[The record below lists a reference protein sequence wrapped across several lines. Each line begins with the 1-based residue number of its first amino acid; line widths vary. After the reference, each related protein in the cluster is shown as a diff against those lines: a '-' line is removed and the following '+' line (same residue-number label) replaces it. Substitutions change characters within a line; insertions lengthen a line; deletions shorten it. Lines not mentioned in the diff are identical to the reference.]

1 LVTVSDEEDG
11 WRDPE
16 RADDSVVPSNVR
28 RVARLEEQQLRT
40 RSTSERIAGSV
51 TRAAGTATFAIT
63 HLVWFIVWMDETRP
77 DAPDASAGAPGR

>member
-63 HLVWFIVWMDETRP
+63 HLWIDETRP